1 MQSFAPYI
9 SYYKTMLSVS
19 NETTFR
25 LEKAYHVKCS
35 DIPFRT
41 RAAALLKRHVK
52 EILKNVVLECTLLV
66 TFLGKQKS
74 NIEHPCTWQCGKNS
88 TFQIV
93 PFFLRFCAA
102 SANLRYFSFARKVT
116 KSAPGAAAPTDT
128 LLYRVCLTQSFTHCN
143 SGRRGG
149 E

>member
-1 MQSFAPYI
+1 
-9 SYYKTMLSVS
+9 MLSVS

-66 TFLGKQKS
+66 TFLLAHLEKWHSIFVG
-74 NIEHPCTWQCGKNS
+74 
-88 TFQIV
+88 FLLF
-93 PFFLRFCAA
+93 PFFYALTVRGLSYVTFRLRE
-102 SANLRYFSFARKVT
+102 K
-116 KSAPGAAAPTDT
+116 
-128 LLYRVCLTQSFTHCN
+128 
-143 SGRRGG
+143 
-149 E
+149 